1 MQEAF
6 KKEGYHIERGLFSK
20 AECKQILR
28 GIESVGHQTA
38 PDWDKGWPT
47 TCQAWA
53 SLVKHDRIV
62 DIVSE
67 LMGENVLLWGAT
79 RLIRIPGQ
87 IHQWH
92 DDIESSTQGEGFVSL
107 WLGLEDTSI
116 ETSLK
121 VVPGSHRFN
130 RLLFDMA
137 KENGVN
143 PRAIE
148 DAEVEAWSR
157 ELNPESGI
165 KLMDTSDGDA
175 LFFDGRLWHGSKNT
189 STGKR
194 RIAVLIQYCRPDK
207 VIRSPKF
214 THNRWPIENFQNPR
228 PPCMIVR
235 GSSKGAL
242 NKIVPGP
249 TAIPMEY
256 SSAIT
261 TLIDTIET
269 RPDEPGNQD
278 LKVFMLG
285 RGPTTDLRLMECHYS
300 ILAAGKMPHPPHI
313 HDEEEIQMIVAGEA
327 ELISE
332 DEKGSG
338 NFERFPAK
346 PGDFIHLPANWRHT
360 FENVSDKPCTCIIFK
375 WISDEYH
382 SDKTLRST
390 FVKCSDL
397 LAKERSP
404 APQMVIDPLLRG
416 KTGYLRTLE
425 AHMATL
431 EPGQYY
437 EPHEDGYDVGIIH
450 LEGQVE
456 TIGET
461 ISKPSFIFYS
471 AGIKHGMKNTGTT
484 TARHIAFEFHGKHG
498 ELYESP
504 EDRRKRRLKESLTNP
519 GIIFKHIKWRIGQL
533 FKRGGHAGIE

>member
-1 MQEAF
+1 
-6 KKEGYHIERGLFSK
+6 
-20 AECKQILR
+20 
-28 GIESVGHQTA
+28 
-38 PDWDKGWPT
+38 
-47 TCQAWA
+47 
-53 SLVKHDRIV
+53 
-62 DIVSE
+62 
-67 LMGENVLLWGAT
+67 
-79 RLIRIPGQ
+79 RIPGQ

-92 DDIESSTQGEGFVSL
+92 DDIESCTQGEGFVSL
-107 WLGLEDTSI
+107 WLGLENTTT

-121 VVPGSHRFN
+121 IIPGSHQYN
-130 RLLFDMA
+130 RLLFDIA
-137 KENGVN
+137 QNKGVN
-143 PRAIE
+143 ARAIE
-148 DAEVEAWSR
+148 DEKVEAWTR

-165 KLMDTSDGDA
+165 KLLDTADGDA

-189 STGKR
+189 SVGKKR
-194 RIAVLIQYCRPDK
+194 TAVLIQYCRPDK

-214 THNRWPIENFQNPR
+214 NHNRWPIEYFQSPK

-235 GSSKGAL
+235 GSARSDI

-249 TAIPMEY
+249 TAVPMDQDI
-256 SSAIT
+256 AIT
-261 TLIDTIET
+261 TLIDTIDT
-269 RPDEPGNQD
+269 LPNEPGDQD

-285 RGPTTDLRLMECHYS
+285 RGPTTDLGLMECHYS
-300 ILAAGKMPHPPHI
+300 VLAPGKMPHPPHI

-338 NFERFPAK
+338 NFQRFPAK
-346 PGDFIHLPANWRHT
+346 PGDFIYLPANWCHT

-390 FVKCSDL
+390 FVRCSDL
-397 LAKERSP
+397 LTKVRSP
-404 APQMVIDPLLRG
+404 ASQMVIDPLLRG

-431 EPGQYY
+431 EPGQSY
-437 EPHEDGYDVGIIH
+437 EPHEDSYDVGIIH
-450 LEGQVE
+450 FEGEVE

-461 ISKPSFIFYS
+461 ITQPSFIYYS
-471 AGIKHGMKNTGTT
+471 AGIKHGMKNIGTT

-504 EDRRKRRLKESLTNP
+504 EDRRKRRLKESLTHP
-519 GIIFKHIKWRIGQL
+519 GIIFKHLKWRIGQL
-533 FKRGGHAGIE
+533 LKRGGHAGIE